1 MSVTIRVKP
10 GTRDCLRDISMEKE
24 TYDDV
29 INRLIVEHAK
39 AQDEL
44 RAWKAFSE
52 LCDEDEE
59 EDEGDE

>member
-10 GTRDCLRDISMEKE
+10 GTRDFLRESSVKGE

-29 INRLIVEHAK
+29 INRLIIEHAK

-44 RAWKAFSE
+44 RAWEAWVE
-52 LCDEDEE
+52 ARRRRRVDDL
-59 EDEGDE
+59 